1 MFHKSERSYPNKFQS
16 HDKVQKNVHLNAVK
30 ADHSDSRPTCEHCGK
45 KGHTADRCWSKNPD
59 MRPKKRF
66 KVNNVSSSGSEVP
79 NKEKVIKDAHNLVKS
94 ATSNK
99 SKK

>member
-1 MFHKSERSYPNKFQS
+1 MLSKLIILIQDLRG
-16 HDKVQKNVHLNAVK
+16 K
-30 ADHSDSRPTCEHCGK
+30 ADHCEHCGK
-45 KGHTADRCWSKNPD
+45 KSHTADHCWSKNPD
-59 MRPKKRF
+59 MIPGKKF

-94 ATSNK
+94 ALSNK